1 MTTGRINQV
10 CTVPL
15 HLCERILETHLS
27 HSHDYSNL
35 SMKAKYEL
43 FASTRRNKKSTEPC
57 NAAKRLSP
65 NTYTKL
71 HGRKQKPEAHE
82 TITTIF

>member
-27 HSHDYSNL
+27 TNTRLFELVHEGEVRAIRKHPQEQEKHGAVQRSQKVVS
-35 SMKAKYEL
+35 KYLHKTAWKE
-43 FASTRRNKKSTEPC
+43 TE
-57 NAAKRLSP
+57 ARG
-65 NTYTKL
+65 T
-71 HGRKQKPEAHE
+71 
-82 TITTIF
+82 